1 MKNNTITNFFDS
13 EIQRTAGE
21 NGCNI
26 YNFKNSTGIGVIT
39 QYELMPGINIF
50 YNDFHMKDGKNE
62 NKLPQKDTIEI
73 NHCREGR
80 FECEFENGDYQ
91 YIGAG
96 DLSIHRLTRCTKRT
110 SFPFVH
116 FHGISITINIPEATK
131 TISELESIIGKLD
144 INIESIINRLCDD
157 NSFFVLRGSKEI
169 EHIFSELYSTSP
181 ETISHYAKIK
191 ILELLMYLNDM
202 TPEDYVVQK
211 RYFQSSQ
218 VKTIHEMQKFMIK
231 NIGHHYTLREL
242 SEIFDIPLTSMK
254 SCFKG
259 VYGTSI
265 YSYMKAYRMQSA
277 ALMLKLTSDN
287 VTEVAAKMGYDNP
300 SKFTESF
307 KKQFGCLPSEYK
319 RR

>member
-1 MKNNTITNFFDS
+1 
-13 EIQRTAGE
+13 
-21 NGCNI
+21 
-26 YNFKNSTGIGVIT
+26 
-39 QYELMPGINIF
+39 
-50 YNDFHMKDGKNE
+50 
-62 NKLPQKDTIEI
+62 
-73 NHCREGR
+73 
-80 FECEFENGDYQ
+80 
-91 YIGAG
+91 
-96 DLSIHRLTRCTKRT
+96 
-110 SFPFVH
+110 
-116 FHGISITINIPEATK
+116 
-131 TISELESIIGKLD
+131 
-144 INIESIINRLCDD
+144 
-157 NSFFVLRGSKEI
+157 
-169 EHIFSELYSTSP
+169 
-181 ETISHYAKIK
+181 
-191 ILELLMYLNDM
+191 MYLNDM

-277 ALMLKLTSDN
+277 ALMLKLTGDS

>member
-110 SFPFVH
+110 AFPFVH

-157 NSFFVLRGSKEI
+157 NSFFVFERFKRNRTYFFRALQ
-169 EHIFSELYSTSP
+169 Y
-181 ETISHYAKIK
+181 ISGNNIT
-191 ILELLMYLNDM
+191 LC
-202 TPEDYVVQK
+202 
-211 RYFQSSQ
+211 
-218 VKTIHEMQKFMIK
+218 K
-231 NIGHHYTLREL
+231 NKNT
-242 SEIFDIPLTSMK
+242 
-254 SCFKG
+254 
-259 VYGTSI
+259 
-265 YSYMKAYRMQSA
+265 
-277 ALMLKLTSDN
+277 
-287 VTEVAAKMGYDNP
+287 
-300 SKFTESF
+300 
-307 KKQFGCLPSEYK
+307 
-319 RR
+319 